1 MSAPPAGRVIDAAL
15 QLLDRQVID
24 SDGAAAGKVDDLE
37 LTELEDGSL
46 VVTAVLSGPGAL
58 APRLGGRL
66 GAAWAAVFAR
76 LHPDAEPSPARISFG
91 VVKPLLGPQVRLSIP
106 RHHLDGNRLE
116 HWTRTRLIDR
126 IPGAGHEP
134 E

>member
-15 QLLDRQVID
+15 QLLDRQLID

-58 APRLGGRL
+58 APRLGRR
-66 GAAWAAVFAR
+66 AP
-76 LHPDAEPSPARISFG
+76 HPAGQPPA
-91 VVKPLLGPQVRLSIP
+91 
-106 RHHLDGNRLE
+106 DG
-116 HWTRTRLIDR
+116 
-126 IPGAGHEP
+126 
-134 E
+134 